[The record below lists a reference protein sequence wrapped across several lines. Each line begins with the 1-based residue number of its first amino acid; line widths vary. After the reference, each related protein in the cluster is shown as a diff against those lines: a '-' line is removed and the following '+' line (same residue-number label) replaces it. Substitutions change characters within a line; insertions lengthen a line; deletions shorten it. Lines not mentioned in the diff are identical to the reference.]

1 MTSRSKSKAVCV
13 EDVVAVVVAVRGP
26 RRRCGKE
33 RVCECGMYGQ
43 VRSGRRIGRW
53 GGEAESRQRRF
64 LVCRRA
70 NPVPVV
76 VAPSPILRFQ
86 TREGA
91 LARAHAH
98 CNQGASLSLG
108 MSSAQRSWRQE
119 RVKVNKVN
127 KSGAPDCLTLLV
139 RWAARTGGLIII
151 ILPYMYCTSYTR
163 SPDLVLTFHLL
174 PVILRTR

>member
-1 MTSRSKSKAVCV
+1 MWSRWWWWSEGRDDDVERNECV
-13 EDVVAVVVAVRGP
+13 SG
-26 RRRCGKE
+26 
-33 RVCECGMYGQ
+33 GMYGQ

-98 CNQGASLSLG
+98 CSQGASLSLG
-108 MSSAQRSWRQE
+108 MSSAQRLWRQE

-127 KSGAPDCLTLLV
+127 KSGAPDCSTLLV

-151 ILPYMYCTSYTR
+151 ILLYMY
-163 SPDLVLTFHLL
+163 LL
-174 PVILRTR
+174 HSQP

>member
-1 MTSRSKSKAVCV
+1 MWSRWWWWSEGRDDDVERNECV
-13 EDVVAVVVAVRGP
+13 SG
-26 RRRCGKE
+26 
-33 RVCECGMYGQ
+33 GMYGQ

-127 KSGAPDCLTLLV
+127 KSGAPDCSTLLV

>member
-1 MTSRSKSKAVCV
+1 MWSRWWWSEGRDDDVERNECV
-13 EDVVAVVVAVRGP
+13 S
-26 RRRCGKE
+26 
-33 RVCECGMYGQ
+33 GMYGQ

-98 CNQGASLSLG
+98 CSQGASLSLG

-127 KSGAPDCLTLLV
+127 KSGAPDCSTLLV

-151 ILPYMYCTSYTR
+151 ILPYMY
-163 SPDLVLTFHLL
+163 LL
-174 PVILRTR
+174 HSQP

>member
-13 EDVVAVVVAVRGP
+13 EDVVAVVVVVGGP

-33 RVCECGMYGQ
+33 RVCEWWYVWSGQ
-43 VRSGRRIGRW
+43 VRSADRSMGR
-53 GGEAESRQRRF
+53 EAESRQRRF

-98 CNQGASLSLG
+98 CSQGASLSLG

-119 RVKVNKVN
+119 RVKVNKG
-127 KSGAPDCLTLLV
+127 GAPDCSTLLV
-139 RWAARTGGLIII
+139 RWAARTGGLIV
-151 ILPYMYCTSYTR
+151 LYYLTCTSYTR

>member
-1 MTSRSKSKAVCV
+1 MWSRWWWWWSEGRDDDVERNECV
-13 EDVVAVVVAVRGP
+13 KWEYVWS
-26 RRRCGKE
+26 
-33 RVCECGMYGQ
+33 GQ

-98 CNQGASLSLG
+98 CSQGASLSLG
-108 MSSAQRSWRQE
+108 MSSAQRLWRQE

-127 KSGAPDCLTLLV
+127 KSGAPDCSTLLV

-151 ILPYMYCTSYTR
+151 ILLYMY
-163 SPDLVLTFHLL
+163 LL
-174 PVILRTR
+174 HSQP

>member
-1 MTSRSKSKAVCV
+1 MWSRWWWWSEGRDDDVERNECV
-13 EDVVAVVVAVRGP
+13 SG
-26 RRRCGKE
+26 
-33 RVCECGMYGQ
+33 GMYGQ

-53 GGEAESRQRRF
+53 GGEAESTQRRF

-127 KSGAPDCLTLLV
+127 KSGAPDCSTLLV

-151 ILPYMYCTSYTR
+151 ILLYMY
-163 SPDLVLTFHLL
+163 LL
-174 PVILRTR
+174 HSQP

>member
-1 MTSRSKSKAVCV
+1 MWSRWWWWSEGRDDDVERNECV
-13 EDVVAVVVAVRGP
+13 SG
-26 RRRCGKE
+26 
-33 RVCECGMYGQ
+33 GMYGQ

-127 KSGAPDCLTLLV
+127 KSGAPDCSTLLV
-139 RWAARTGGLIII
+139 RWGQREQVDLLLLYYRTCTVPPTLAALIW
-151 ILPYMYCTSYTR
+151 
-163 SPDLVLTFHLL
+163 F
-174 PVILRTR
+174 

>member
-13 EDVVAVVVAVRGP
+13 EDVVAVVVVVGGP

-119 RVKVNKVN
+119 RVKVNK
-127 KSGAPDCLTLLV
+127 SGAPDCSTLLV
-139 RWAARTGGLIII
+139 RWAARTGGLIV
-151 ILPYMYCTSYTR
+151 LYYLTCTSYTR